1 MKRILLAILL
11 ITSCSKEDEIDKEIS
26 IISYQVSV
34 MASDGGSVSTT
45 GGIYELGS
53 ILTIT
58 ATPNQGYEFI
68 GWTGSNETSM
78 EITLEVNSNI
88 ELIANFQL
96 IPIPE
101 FTLDLSSGNG
111 GTISGEGGIYK
122 EGTEI
127 TITAVPDEGYSFL
140 KWSNGST
147 ENPLTIT
154 INSTQTISATFEL
167 IEFQFNYFID
177 ENSLPQ
183 DWIDEFNKI
192 DAYLKN
198 LLPVYAF
205 YAEDRDK
212 NVTGIDIYSWMNTS
226 EKPSNFPPDISG
238 GCLCGFNDYGSESH
252 VIMSLEMKEPEFTN
266 GNIHRHLLYV
276 HEYFHIY
283 QSSTKKDVFNFS
295 VKWLFEGAA
304 ASIESLY
311 ANQFYN
317 FNYFNDA
324 QSRIYQNVKND
335 PSIFESHDTSSGN
348 SEEGL
353 AYDTNY
359 ATSVFMTLALAKEI
373 QKKGISEA
381 IAFKKIFVDFNVV
394 QPNENNWKTKFEEIF
409 GLSVDEFYLNLKDYE
424 LDVMS
429 VIPSTSL
436 TLEDIFL

>member
-1 MKRILLAILL
+1 MKRVLLAILL
-11 ITSCSKEDEIDKEIS
+11 ITSCSKEDEIDKETS
-26 IISYQVSV
+26 VISYQVSV
-34 MASDGGSVSTT
+34 MASD
-45 GGIYELGS
+45 
-53 ILTIT
+53 
-58 ATPNQGYEFI
+58 
-68 GWTGSNETSM
+68 
-78 EITLEVNSNI
+78 
-88 ELIANFQL
+88 
-96 IPIPE
+96 
-101 FTLDLSSGNG
+101 G

-127 TITAVPDEGYSFL
+127 TITAIPDEGYSFL
-140 KWSNGST
+140 EWSNGST
-147 ENPLTIT
+147 ENPLTLT
-154 INSTQTISATFEL
+154 INSNQTISATFEL

-212 NVTGIDIYSWMNTS
+212 NVIGIDIYSWMNTS

-238 GCLCGFNDYGSESH
+238 GCLCGFNDYGSSRGIESH
-252 VIMSLEMKEPEFTN
+252 VIMSLEMYEPEFTY

-283 QSSTKKDVFNFS
+283 QASTQKDVFNFS

-317 FNYFNDA
+317 YNYFNDA
-324 QSRIYQNVKND
+324 QRGIYQNVKNE
-335 PSIFESHDTSSGN
+335 PSIFESYDTSSGN

-373 QKKGISEA
+373 QKKGVSEA
-381 IAFKKIFVDFNVV
+381 IAFKKIFVDFNLV

-424 LDVMS
+424 LDIMS
-429 VIPSTSL
+429 VVPSTTL

>member
-1 MKRILLAILL
+1 MIL
-11 ITSCSKEDEIDKEIS
+11 
-26 IISYQVSV
+26 
-34 MASDGGSVSTT
+34 
-45 GGIYELGS
+45 
-53 ILTIT
+53 
-58 ATPNQGYEFI
+58 F
-68 GWTGSNETSM
+68 
-78 EITLEVNSNI
+78 
-88 ELIANFQL
+88 
-96 IPIPE
+96 
-101 FTLDLSSGNG
+101 
-111 GTISGEGGIYK
+111 
-122 EGTEI
+122 
-127 TITAVPDEGYSFL
+127 
-140 KWSNGST
+140 
-147 ENPLTIT
+147 
-154 INSTQTISATFEL
+154 
-167 IEFQFNYFID
+167 
-177 ENSLPQ
+177 
-183 DWIDEFNKI
+183 
-192 DAYLKN
+192 
-198 LLPVYAF
+198 
-205 YAEDRDK
+205 
-212 NVTGIDIYSWMNTS
+212 
-226 EKPSNFPPDISG
+226 
-238 GCLCGFNDYGSESH
+238 
-252 VIMSLEMKEPEFTN
+252 
-266 GNIHRHLLYV
+266 YV

-409 GLSVDEFYLNLKDYE
+409 GLSVDQFYLNLKDYE

>member
-238 GCLCGFNDYGSESH
+238 GCLCGFNDYGSC
-252 VIMSLEMKEPEFTN
+252 
-266 GNIHRHLLYV
+266 LLYT
-276 HEYFHIY
+276 
-283 QSSTKKDVFNFS
+283 SD
-295 VKWLFEGAA
+295 AA
-304 ASIESLY
+304 
-311 ANQFYN
+311 
-317 FNYFNDA
+317 
-324 QSRIYQNVKND
+324 
-335 PSIFESHDTSSGN
+335 
-348 SEEGL
+348 
-353 AYDTNY
+353 
-359 ATSVFMTLALAKEI
+359 
-373 QKKGISEA
+373 
-381 IAFKKIFVDFNVV
+381 
-394 QPNENNWKTKFEEIF
+394 
-409 GLSVDEFYLNLKDYE
+409 DE
-424 LDVMS
+424 
-429 VIPSTSL
+429 
-436 TLEDIFL
+436 